1 MFADKK
7 TFLFL
12 TLLLVISLISACSNT
27 PRSAQKKIDKIAQ
40 EMKAQVPKMLD
51 SDTKLVNV
59 FTRKLELV
67 SEYELV
73 NYKPTETENQKIK
86 NKIELYLQKTVCPGI
101 KKKLLS
107 TGASSRYIYKGND
120 GQIIGDWLISPGDC

>member
-1 MFADKK
+1 MFDDKK
-7 TFLFL
+7 ALLFFTLILVVSLL
-12 TLLLVISLISACSNT
+12 TACSNT
-27 PRSAQKKIDKIAQ
+27 PQSAQKKIDKIAQ
-40 EMKAQVPKMLD
+40 EMKTQLPQMLD

-73 NYKPTETENQKIK
+73 NLKANDAEKQAIK
-86 NKIELYLQKTVCPGI
+86 NKIELYLQKQVCPGI